1 MKRSKLSPVKLF
13 AVSAVL
19 IVLVVLAWGHSSG
32 SQVEADTPVTWTNQ
46 VDPAE
51 PTVGDA
57 VQVTASASGTGGI
70 AGIPAY
76 TLKIV
81 SGDSVLALQ
90 SPPSI
95 SVNQL
100 GVPVTWDLT
109 AVQAGQATL
118 RVNVSYEKQFC
129 DDTGCIFNFTSAVSP
144 VIPVKVTGVSV
155 GGISLDPNLAGLPLD
170 TSSSSGT
177 DAGLLAGVIAGSSAL
192 ALIAGAAWYMRR
204 RWLH

>member
-1 MKRSKLSPVKLF
+1 MKLF

-32 SQVEADTPVTWTNQ
+32 SQVEADTPVTWTIQ
-46 VDPAE
+46 VDPAG

-57 VQVTASASGTGGI
+57 VQVTVSASGTGGI

-129 DDTGCIFNFTSAVSP
+129 DETGCIFNFTSAVSP

-155 GGISLDPNLAGLPLD
+155 GGISADGELRALPLETD
-170 TSSSSGT
+170 GLSGT
-177 DAGLLAGVIAGSSAL
+177 DAGVPAGVIAGGSAL
-192 ALIAGAAWYMRR
+192 ALTLIGAAWYMRR
-204 RWLH
+204 RWSH

>member
-1 MKRSKLSPVKLF
+1 MKLF

-32 SQVEADTPVTWTNQ
+32 SQVEADTPVTWTIQ

-57 VQVTASASGTGGI
+57 VQVTVSASGTGGI

-90 SPPSI
+90 PPETI

-129 DDTGCIFNFTSAVSP
+129 DETGCIFNFTSAVSP
-144 VIPVKVTGVSV
+144 VIPVKVAGASV
-155 GGISLDPNLAGLPLD
+155 GGISLDPNLAGLPLEAAD
-170 TSSSSGT
+170 SSGT
-177 DAGLLAGVIAGSSAL
+177 NAALLAGAIAGSSAL
-192 ALIAGAAWYMRR
+192 ALTLIGAAWYMRR